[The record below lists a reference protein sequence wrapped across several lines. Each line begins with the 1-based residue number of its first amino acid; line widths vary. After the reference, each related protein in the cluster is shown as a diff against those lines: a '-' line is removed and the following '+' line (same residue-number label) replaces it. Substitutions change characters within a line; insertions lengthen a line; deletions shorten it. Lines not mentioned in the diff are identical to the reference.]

1 MDTLK
6 KSSVPKWG
14 IAVAA
19 VVVVILVILL
29 VVFFGK
35 KEEPAQKEEKVY
47 KVSVIEVGAMGNDV
61 ELTYTGIVQPEET
74 EQATFSTI
82 GTVEHVY
89 VTEGQQVKAGDV
101 LATMDDTEARRQVE
115 NNANSLKIAQ
125 ANLDTAIKQRDN
137 AYEDYREACGADNEK
152 EALDNAVE
160 RRDEQTQRVDTLS
173 SEMVTADAEQTR
185 TKDEY
190 ETARNDMV
198 SAQSD
203 YATKS
208 AELDMLKNSG
218 ATQEAIDAKQA
229 ELSAADQKV
238 NEMRA
243 VHEEKQTQY
252 TQAQIN
258 YRAKQT
264 ELDAAQSTLTT
275 YNESVDS
282 AQQAYDDKLA
292 KGAESREAKAQKEVC
307 ETADNSVTSSQAT
320 YDSAKNNYD
329 SAVETLEDCIL
340 RAKSDGYV
348 VQVSVTEGGMAN
360 PIMPAVVLGSN
371 RCVVNFGVSQ
381 SDIRDIYQGLAAK
394 LTING
399 VPFDGYISKIGLMP
413 DETSRTY
420 ATDVVILTE
429 DDFYLGEL
437 ATVKLNI
444 GARQGIWLPL
454 SVILNDGEDYVYLA
468 EDGRAKRQNITI
480 EEVNNDMVMV
490 SGLHEGDIVIS
501 EGMKL
506 IKTGSAVSF
515 EKTAVNENGAA
526 GTANGNGAVGE
537 GGTAAGSGAAG
548 EDGTADENGAMK
560 ED

>member
-1 MDTLK
+1 LDTK
-6 KSSVPKWG
+6 KSIPKWT
-14 IAVAA
+14 IVLAAA
-19 VVVVILVILL
+19 VVVAL
-29 VVFFGK
+29 VVIFVVLFGK
-35 KEEPAQKEEKVY
+35 KEEPAKKEEKVY

-74 EQATFSTI
+74 EQATFSSI
-82 GTVEHVY
+82 GTVNHVY

-125 ANLDTAIKQRDN
+125 TNLDTAIKQRDR
-137 AYEDYREACGADNEK
+137 AYEDYREACGAGNEK

-160 RRDEQTQRVDTLS
+160 RRDEQTQKVDELS
-173 SEMVTADAEQTR
+173 SDMVTAEAEQTR

-190 ETARNDMV
+190 DQARNALV

-208 AELDMLKNSG
+208 AELDMLKKDPG
-218 ATQEAIDAKQA
+218 ASQEDIDKKEA
-229 ELSAADQKV
+229 ELSEADNKV
-238 NEMRA
+238 NEARA
-243 VHEEKQTQY
+243 THETKQTEY

-275 YNESVDS
+275 YNEGVDS
-282 AQQAYDDKLA
+282 AQEAYDNKLE

-307 ETADNSVTSSQAT
+307 DTADNSVTSSQAT

-329 SAVETLEDCIL
+329 SAVATLEDYTL

-348 VQVSVTEGGMAN
+348 IQVGVTEGGMAN

-381 SDIRDIYQGLAAK
+381 SDIRDIHQGLGAK
-394 LTING
+394 IAVNG
-399 VPFDGYISKIGLMP
+399 VPFDGYVGKIGLMP

-420 ATDVVILTE
+420 STDVVILTE

-437 ATVKLNI
+437 ATVKINI

-454 SVILNDGEDYVYLA
+454 SVILNDGEDYVYLV
-468 EDGRAKRQNITI
+468 EDGRAKRQNVVI
-480 EEVNNDMVMV
+480 EEINNDMVMV
-490 SGLHEGDIVIS
+490 SGLGEGNLVIS

-506 IKTGSAVSF
+506 VKTGSAVSY
-515 EKTAVNENGAA
+515 EKNTAGGAED
-526 GTANGNGAVGE
+526 GNGAVGVTERE
-537 GGTAAGSGAAG
+537 GSAAVGAPG
-548 EDGTADENGAMK
+548 ADE
-560 ED
+560 